1 MGNSSG
7 DLREFLRNAEAL
19 KRQTVQKQQ
28 KKKWSNKPLASVEEK
43 RRINNENDTKTRV
56 FGEGVTKR

>member
-1 MGNSSG
+1 M
-7 DLREFLRNAEAL
+7 
-19 KRQTVQKQQ
+19 

-43 RRINNENDTKTRV
+43 WRINNENDAKTRV

>member
-1 MGNSSG
+1 M
-7 DLREFLRNAEAL
+7 AIM
-19 KRQTVQKQQ
+19 

-56 FGEGVTKR
+56 FGEGGTKR